1 MRTIAT
7 IRRLPWNSRKWPT
20 AGVGENAD
28 LFQYRTR
35 AGVVVPFAWR
45 TADSIVG
52 LIPIRGD
59 VSRVAIA
66 AAHSFLRKYAGA
78 KAVLVTDGEE
88 RRLIDERTMVIP
100 ATQLLWP

>member
-1 MRTIAT
+1 
-7 IRRLPWNSRKWPT
+7 
-20 AGVGENAD
+20 
-28 LFQYRTR
+28 
-35 AGVVVPFAWR
+35 VPFAWR

-66 AAHSFLRKYAGA
+66 AAHSFLRKYAGG

-88 RRLIDERTMVIP
+88 TRVIDERTTVIP

>member
-1 MRTIAT
+1 M
-7 IRRLPWNSRKWPT
+7 
-20 AGVGENAD
+20 
-28 LFQYRTR
+28 
-35 AGVVVPFAWR
+35 PFAWR

-66 AAHSFLRKYAGA
+66 AAHSFLRKYAGG
-78 KAVLVTDGEE
+78 KAVLVTDGAE
-88 RRLIDERTMVIP
+88 RRVIDERTMVIP